1 MPGCRMTPSFSPCS
15 ENQTME
21 ASNQRLE
28 KEESRIQDNLGKM
41 AGITR
46 TELEGALMAL
56 EAQDAD
62 QAQRVVNSDVDLNNL
77 HRIVERECLEVLAL
91 QQPVARDLR
100 EVVGSLQVAGE
111 LERIGDHA
119 KDVAKIVLQMDA
131 SDFSGPMEQISRMGD
146 LVLTMLG
153 QVTEAVLNKD
163 EALARLAAAEDDEV
177 DELDQEAVS
186 DLLMQLMGAPDVS
199 MHSTHLLWIAYHLE
213 RIGDRVRNIAERVV
227 FMVSADSVEL

>member
-21 ASNQRLE
+21 ASNQCLE

-111 LERIGDHA
+111 L
-119 KDVAKIVLQMDA
+119 DA
-131 SDFSGPMEQISRMGD
+131 SATTPRMWP
-146 LVLTMLG
+146 
-153 QVTEAVLNKD
+153 
-163 EALARLAAAEDDEV
+163 R
-177 DELDQEAVS
+177 S
-186 DLLMQLMGAPDVS
+186 CCRWMQAIFRAPWNRS
-199 MHSTHLLWIAYHLE
+199 HAWATSC
-213 RIGDRVRNIAERVV
+213 
-227 FMVSADSVEL
+227 